1 MSVKGGMGEE
11 VSVKDWLGEEVS
23 VKGGMGEEV
32 SVKGVKMCRSQ
43 CFHRLEI

>member
-1 MSVKGGMGEE
+1 MGEE
-11 VSVKDWLGEEVS
+11 VSVKDWVGEEVS